1 LGVLWFQ
8 HHVVNHIFLH
18 YFQIDVAHCI
28 FVDYVIFSFII
39 SHDFG
44 IKHAKQYLKKFVF
57 SSDFANSCL
66 SIFFMQQMSYF

>member
-1 LGVLWFQ
+1 
-8 HHVVNHIFLH
+8 
-18 YFQIDVAHCI
+18 VAHCI
-28 FVDYVIFSFII
+28 FVDYVILSFII